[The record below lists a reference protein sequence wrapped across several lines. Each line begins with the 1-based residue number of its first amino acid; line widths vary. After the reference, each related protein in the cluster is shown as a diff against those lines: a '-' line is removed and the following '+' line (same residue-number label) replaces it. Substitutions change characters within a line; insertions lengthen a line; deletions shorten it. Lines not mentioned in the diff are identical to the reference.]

1 MIVRKKIEA
10 QSIKKT
16 GFCKTRDITERSISW
31 SVIAKGRK
39 GTIDQENIRKEV
51 IAIKAVKRQI
61 FINLIV

>member
-10 QSIKKT
+10 QSIKKN

-31 SVIAKGRK
+31 RVIAKGRK